1 MSRGFQFNFKRL
13 PPSLRVT
20 NRNLPTLHP
29 LLRIISIS
37 ITSNLRVTS
46 RSCRLFT
53 KHKNLA
59 LTLRTVSNYEHQQ
72 DGRSNLPFRQ
82 NHHFVHCLSRD
93 RKSGYKVT
101 IRNALYR
108 HTDTRNVRKHPHLHD
123 GQFCK
128 PLCKVLHIIFRVAHN
143 LSTYDLVHT
152 RARFSKI
159 TILKRP
165 DVRMFST
172 LQSISRHLVSA
183 ETLYASRIN
192 SISE

>member
-13 PPSLRVT
+13 PPSLCVT
-20 NRNLPTLHP
+20 SRHLPHP

-46 RSCRLFT
+46 KSFRLFT

-59 LTLRTVSNYEHQQ
+59 LTLCTASNYEHQQ
-72 DGRSNLPFRQ
+72 DGRSSLPFRQ
-82 NHHFVHCLSRD
+82 HHHFIHCLSRD
-93 RKSGYKVT
+93 SNCGYKVT

-128 PLCKVLHIIFRVAHN
+128 PLCEVLHIIFRVAHN

-152 RARFSKI
+152 RARFCKL

-165 DVRMFST
+165 DSSCKNVFNTTINFST
-172 LQSISRHLVSA
+172 LSLCRDVMCF
-183 ETLYASRIN
+183 
-192 SISE
+192 